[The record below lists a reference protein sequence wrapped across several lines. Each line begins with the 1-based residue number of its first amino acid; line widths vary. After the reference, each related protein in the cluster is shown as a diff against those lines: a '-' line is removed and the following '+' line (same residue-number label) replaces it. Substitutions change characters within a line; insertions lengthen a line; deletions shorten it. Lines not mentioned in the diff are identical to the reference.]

1 MMDERRAPYTF
12 GEATVRSNALSAA
25 QEAAEAETRRAYA
38 QFAEAERAYRKALA
52 EKIVRLRAEGVA
64 ATTVADV
71 ARGDA
76 HVADLRYRRD
86 VAEGV
91 VEAAK
96 QAGWR
101 LQANRRDGH
110 EFIDWSKRREL
121 AEGAG
126 QPQWTD
132 PAEAQKAVAS

>member
-1 MMDERRAPYTF
+1 MTEAPYTF
-12 GEATVRSNALSAA
+12 AEATARAGALSAK
-25 QEAAEAETRRAYA
+25 QEAAEAATREAYA
-38 QFAEAERAYRKALA
+38 VYAEAERAYRVALA
-52 EKIVRLRAEGVA
+52 KRITELRAEGAA
-64 ATTVADV
+64 ATLAADL
-71 ARGDA
+71 ARGDTD
-76 HVADLRYRRD
+76 VADLRYRRD

-96 QAGWR
+96 QSGWR

-110 EFIDWSKRREL
+110 EFIAWSMRRDL

-132 PAEAQKAVAS
+132 SLERDARKAVVT